1 MENRIY
7 LRELPAYQTIPEQ
20 HEKYISKDCDYDLA
34 LLPTQGLR
42 KEIKK
47 YILYRSEQVAIT
59 TLYSDRTYY
68 HPLCRFLTKH
78 AKGVQSFQE
87 HSQEEWIRLLRM
99 WMMKEGIPLFYY
111 ERCKYRKTYRFQSKL
126 ISYLESVLDFFQP
139 KDLRPEQEKDVWE
152 LDKLNIGIR
161 KNLIRRCH
169 KLDFTGIVQ
178 IGIRD
183 ELKKGI
189 YLNLQYE
196 AISCIR
202 RELTAMRRMSA
213 YLQERYPEIQTCQDI
228 NREQI
233 EEYLIYLNTEVT
245 ETKHFHSEINRLR
258 AVLDSIGKI
267 CDYSNLTGLFLARD
281 IPPTPKSE
289 FKTYSDEELKR
300 LNAALVKLDEQIA
313 RLMIIHQML
322 GTRISDTLTLRPD
335 CLYDKN
341 GETIIRIRQMKSK
354 AYEKPI
360 SADLAAL
367 IRKAIAYTK
376 ERYGE
381 THYIFVDENDL
392 NSPLQYNTLQRRI
405 TQLIQEEDL
414 RDDRGQLFGF
424 NTHMYRHYYCV
435 KLAELHLDDWT
446 LAKLLG
452 HSSVRNVKYYRK
464 MSNQVLADDTRHAR
478 DRLSQ
483 IILENLDGWE
493 DEYVQ
498 VRQNGFLKPADQ

>member
-7 LRELPAYQTIPEQ
+7 LRELPAYQTPGVPER
-20 HEKYISKDCDYDLA
+20 YLRSDFYYDMSK
-34 LLPTQGLR
+34 LPTQGLQNEL
-42 KEIKK
+42 KDF
-47 YILYRSEQVAIT
+47 ILQRSEQVAICT
-59 TLYSDRTYY
+59 FFSERTRYNQ
-68 HPLCRFLTKH
+68 LCRFLTEY
-78 AKGVQSFQE
+78 AQGIQSFQE
-87 HSQEEWIRLLRM
+87 RSPEEWLKLLQM
-99 WMMKEGIPLFYY
+99 WMMKEGIPLF
-111 ERCKYRKTYRFQSKL
+111 CKSRATNKNARRSRKGIIF
-126 ISYLESVLDFFQP
+126 YLNSVLLFFKP
-139 KDLRPEQEKDVWE
+139 KDSRPEQEKDVWE
-152 LDKLNIGIR
+152 LDKLNIEIR
-161 KNLIRRCH
+161 KNLIKRCH

-183 ELKKGI
+183 EVKKGI

-202 RELTAMRRMSA
+202 KELTAVRRMSV
-213 YLQERYPEIQTCQDI
+213 YLQERYPEIQTCRDI
-228 NREQI
+228 NREQV

-245 ETKHFHSEINRLR
+245 ETKHFHSELNRLR
-258 AVLDSIGKI
+258 AVLDSVGKAY
-267 CDYSNLTGLFLARD
+267 DYPNLSGLFLSRD

-289 FKTYSDEELKR
+289 FKTYSDAEIQR

-322 GTRISDTLTLRPD
+322 GTRISDTLTLQPD
-335 CLYDKN
+335 CLYEKN

-376 ERYGE
+376 EKYGD
-381 THYIFVDENDL
+381 TPYIFVDENDL

-464 MSNQVLADDTRHAR
+464 MSNQVLADDTRYAR

-498 VRQNGFLKPADQ
+498 VRQNGFLEPADQ